1 MRLTVTGCSDGL
13 QPPPI
18 LESNYVRRL
27 CLVKSEHSEEMDTHT
42 QNEYK
47 IIPSRPS
54 ELEIRRTEFQILNPI
69 APSCGTKGNSLGAAP
84 YNSAI

>member
-13 QPPPI
+13 QPPPHTGI
-18 LESNYVRRL
+18 YVQRL
-27 CLVKSEHSEEMDTHT
+27 CLVKTEHSEEMDIHT

-47 IIPSRPS
+47 IIPSRPP

-69 APSCGTKGNSLGAAP
+69 APSCSTKGNSLGAAP